1 MLEPHQH
8 SEVELNLVTKGH
20 LTYLFGSQLE
30 SLGQGSLSVFWGTLP
45 HRLLELEPG
54 SRYVVLT
61 LPLAS
66 FLRFNLPDPLLNRVL
81 HGVPVT
87 SLASPG
93 ALEPDLNLLRRWQE
107 DLTARSSA
115 RRHIVELELEARLR
129 RLNLALVDRSLGEES
144 LERVTALQNP
154 VRLQKALDLATHI
167 AAQYLEP
174 HSITELARRVGLHPH
189 YASSLFREAFGQ
201 TPTQYLTQYR
211 VAHAQRLL
219 LTSSLTVISVALES
233 GFGSLS
239 RFYSAFARQCGQS
252 PLEYRKAHLR

>member
-20 LTYLFGSQLE
+20 LTYLFGTRLV

-45 HRLLELEPG
+45 HRLLELEPD

-66 FLRFNLPDPLLNRVL
+66 FLRFNLPDPLVNRVL

-87 SLASPG
+87 SPG
-93 ALEPDLNLLRRWQE
+93 ALEPDLSLLRRWQG

-115 RRHIVELELEARLR
+115 RLHIVELELEARLR
-129 RLNLALVDRSLGEES
+129 RLNLALGEEGS
-144 LERVTALQNP
+144 PEHSAAPQNP
-154 VRLQKALDLATHI
+154 VRLQKALDLAAHI

-174 HSITELARRVGLHPH
+174 LSTPELARRVGLHPH
-189 YASSLFREAFGQ
+189 YASSLFREVFGQ

-219 LTSSLTVISVALES
+219 LTTALPVIAVALES

-252 PLEYRKAHLR
+252 PLEYRKTHLC